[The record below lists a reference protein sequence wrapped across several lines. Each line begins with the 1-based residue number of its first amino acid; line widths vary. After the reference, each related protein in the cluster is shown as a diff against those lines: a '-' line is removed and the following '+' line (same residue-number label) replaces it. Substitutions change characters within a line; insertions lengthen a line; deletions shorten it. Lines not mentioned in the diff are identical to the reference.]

1 MFCTSPINKVF
12 NNTIQSMLQY
22 NFFFL
27 HGKHNTYPAERY
39 PKCSC
44 KNYSYIADSRLLH
57 NLCIESNAIH
67 RSFVLTGLFIYFFYA
82 EVCMTN
88 VTEPIWWKISE
99 DSNSAL
105 KAVIVILQLCTF
117 SNHLRV

>member
-1 MFCTSPINKVF
+1 MPLNKLVYLEERQMEDGF
-12 NNTIQSMLQY
+12 QKL
-22 NFFFL
+22 FL
-27 HGKHNTYPAERY
+27 HRR
-39 PKCSC
+39 
-44 KNYSYIADSRLLH
+44 DSRLLH